1 MEQVLLGIVVF
12 NAFFMP
18 SDFQFD
24 TLEFSQIQLEQN
36 KNSELNVGNELKS
49 IQGMAIGFQRIFSG
63 HILATLWPWNLSLW
77 A

>member
-24 TLEFSQIQLEQN
+24 TLEFSQIQLEQI
-36 KNSELNVGNELKS
+36 KTQS
-49 IQGMAIGFQRIFSG
+49 
-63 HILATLWPWNLSLW
+63 
-77 A
+77 